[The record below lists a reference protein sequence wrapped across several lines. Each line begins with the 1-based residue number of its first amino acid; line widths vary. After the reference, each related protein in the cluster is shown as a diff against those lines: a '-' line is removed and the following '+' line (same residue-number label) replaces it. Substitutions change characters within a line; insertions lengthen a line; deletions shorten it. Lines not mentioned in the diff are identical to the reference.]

1 MHNPALVFRHL
12 LWHFVL
18 LSAAGHFLTPPSR
31 SDDHPAQP
39 EGPASSYHVI
49 ARPQAVAISWQILRF
64 DTLSQEIAASGFALL
79 AMTAV
84 IERDFF

>member
-1 MHNPALVFRHL
+1 MHNLTLVFRHL
-12 LWHFVL
+12 LLHFVL
-18 LSAAGHFLTPPSR
+18 LSATGRFLTPSGK

-64 DTLSQEIAASGFALL
+64 DALFQEIAASGFALL

-84 IERDFF
+84 IESNFF

>member
-1 MHNPALVFRHL
+1 MHNPAFVFRYML
-12 LWHFVL
+12 SHFVL
-18 LSAAGHFLTPPSR
+18 LSAAGRFLTPPSR
-31 SDDHPAQP
+31 LDNHPAQP

-84 IERDFF
+84 IESNFF